1 MSTASKSY
9 IKVGSSMYAFLHRKE
24 AGKTVVLIHGNLSS
38 SRIWL
43 SIVEKIPEGFEVV
56 APDLCGFGDT
66 LCPGIDATRGF
77 ATFTEEVV
85 AILDSLG
92 VRRAVFVGHSMGGGV
107 VFDLLVKHPDRVET
121 AVLVDPMSPYGWGGT
136 KGVHGEP
143 CYPDYSGSGGGLIR
157 VYNPFFLQ
165 VLEKLKRGTPL
176 AEEERQLL
184 EATVS
189 LYFAPGYTPGEE
201 IRSAIFEALKQARLG
216 DDFYPGDYAESP
228 NWPYVAPGT
237 RGVLNAMSPKYFNA
251 RHALAAAQKPP
262 VIWVHGSL
270 DQMVS
275 DSSVIDVGFLG
286 KSGFIPNYPGED
298 VYPPQ
303 PMFSQIKAFLEEYQ
317 DRGGSV
323 EVRII
328 NGAGH
333 TPFIEKKAEFLGVLE
348 KVLV

>member
-1 MSTASKSY
+1 VSTASKSY

>member
-1 MSTASKSY
+1 MDTAPKSY
-9 IKVGSSMYAFLHRKE
+9 MKVGSSMYAFLHRKGV
-24 AGKTVVLIHGNLSS
+24 GKTVVLIHGNLSS
-38 SRIWL
+38 SRIWH
-43 SIVEKIPEGFEVV
+43 SIVKKIPEGFEVV

-77 ATFTEEVV
+77 STFTEEIV

-92 VRRAVFVGHSMGGGV
+92 VKRAVFVGHSMGGGV
-107 VFDLLVKHPDRVET
+107 VFDILAKHPERVEA

-165 VLEKLKRGTPL
+165 VLEKLKESAPL
-176 AEEERQLL
+176 AAEEKQLL
-184 EATVS
+184 DATIS
-189 LYFAPGYTPGEE
+189 LYFAPGYTPGVETYSIILE
-201 IRSAIFEALKQARLG
+201 SLKQARLG
-216 DDFYPGDYAESP
+216 DDFYPGDYVQSS

-237 RGVLNAMSPKYFNA
+237 RGILNAMSPKYFNA
-251 RHALAAAQKPP
+251 RPALAAAQKPP
-262 VIWVHGSL
+262 VVWVHGSL

-323 EVRII
+323 EMRLVD
-328 NGAGH
+328 GAGH
-333 TPFIEKKAEFLGVLE
+333 TPFVEKEAEFLKILEGVLA
-348 KVLV
+348 